1 MLATTPLHLTQYAGR
16 SRSCNCRSRRRKNR
30 RSKQDYRKIWSAA
43 THSQKSEYVDLLCY
57 MEKKIMGIDTDL
69 REFFLKYISTD
80 LREFFPGKEEAMRR
94 IPMLDNL
101 GRAYATGRRKTA
113 VARVWVTKG
122 SGNVTVNRSMM
133 VFITIL
139 FHVN

>member
-1 MLATTPLHLTQYAGR
+1 
-16 SRSCNCRSRRRKNR
+16 
-30 RSKQDYRKIWSAA
+30 
-43 THSQKSEYVDLLCY
+43 
-57 MEKKIMGIDTDL
+57 MEKKIMGID
-69 REFFLKYISTD
+69 TD

>member
-1 MLATTPLHLTQYAGR
+1 
-16 SRSCNCRSRRRKNR
+16 
-30 RSKQDYRKIWSAA
+30 
-43 THSQKSEYVDLLCY
+43 

-122 SGNVTVNRSMM
+122 SVNVTVNRSMM